1 MTIRVETPPA
11 ARRRTAPDEARK
23 ALERELKAARGSR
36 RWLVRLAVVVGLVA
50 LGWGGRAY
58 YLHRQPPPPP
68 RFSTRKV
75 EKRDITEEVQSTGKV
90 KPLKE
95 VQIGAQVS
103 GRVVKVSVDF
113 NSPVKKGDVLAE
125 IDPRVFGAQV
135 SQARAQIEA
144 ARAALKRSEAT
155 LLVTETIRTRVG
167 KLQKER
173 LSTEA
178 ELDQA
183 EGNRNVAK
191 ADVAAAEAQLTQL
204 QAQLASAATTLQYT
218 RITSPIDGIVITRS
232 IDPGQTVASSFSS
245 PVLFVIAPNLQQMQ
259 VLADIDEADVGKVKE
274 GMNATIVVDAF
285 PGDAFHGTVTQI
297 RYSPNEVLGVVTY
310 SAIIEVANPELKLR
324 PGMTATVTTETRRES
339 GVAAIPNAALRFRPI
354 AIEPTGATGASGAP
368 PAVFGTELKP
378 GQGRVYVTARGN
390 ANEAVEK
397 IVGIGITDGRFTE
410 LKAADLPLGA
420 EIITEQR
427 DAKRREKFLGLF

>member
-11 ARRRTAPDEARK
+11 ARRRAAPDEARK
-23 ALERELKAARGSR
+23 ALERELKGHGSR
-36 RWLVRLAVVVGLVA
+36 RWLVRLGVVVALAG

-75 EKRDITEEVQSTGKV
+75 EKRDITEEVTSTGKV

-95 VQIGAQVS
+95 VQVGAQVS

-113 NSPVKKGDVLAE
+113 NSLVKKGDVLAE
-125 IDPRVFGAQV
+125 IDPRVFDAQV
-135 SQARAQIEA
+135 SQSRAQIEA

-155 LLVTETIRTRVG
+155 LLVSENVLARVR
-167 KLQKER
+167 KLEKEK
-173 LSTEA
+173 LSTVA

-191 ADVAAAEAQLTQL
+191 ADVASSEAQLAQI

-232 IDPGQTVASSFSS
+232 IDPGQTVAASFSA
-245 PVLFVIAPNLQQMQ
+245 PVLIVIAPNLQQMQ

-274 GMNATIVVDAF
+274 GMSATIVVDAF
-285 PGDAFHGTVTQI
+285 PGDLFHGTVMQI

-310 SAIIEVANPELKLR
+310 SAVIEVANPELKLR
-324 PGMTATVTTETRRES
+324 PGMTATVTTETRRQS
-339 GVAAIPNAALRFRPI
+339 GVAAVPNAALRFRPVTV
-354 AIEPTGATGASGAP
+354 EPSGGASGASGAP
-368 PAVFGTELKP
+368 AAVFGTELRP
-378 GQGRVYVTARGN
+378 GQGRVYVAARGN

-397 IVGIGITDGRFTE
+397 IVGVGITDGRFTE
-410 LKAADLPLGA
+410 VKTDLPLGT